1 MMNSMT
7 DDEFKMHIQRR
18 DKHNSKMRDI
28 QDIYRMYID
37 TVSDILRQFMLDPG
51 NEPSFMEEIRG
62 LTEYTNGVMTRIRKR
77 YTARVPHNIIL

>member
-1 MMNSMT
+1 
-7 DDEFKMHIQRR
+7 
-18 DKHNSKMRDI
+18 
-28 QDIYRMYID
+28 MYID

-51 NEPSFMEEIRG
+51 NEPSFMDEIRG